1 MSGTNT
7 PPLTPPGQGGEVPGV
22 GVGGVPPGFSRIPI
36 EQLRAKNVP
45 ATDRKSLLKRS
56 GSNVS
61 VNEPVQ
67 NERLT
72 PAEVA
77 PPRQRSFIPSNAGD
91 GPAATPGTETLAPEG
106 GVAPPDGASAQRAAT
121 AAPLQPGATTSST
134 ASAQPEALTAAVTSP
149 NPVVLE
155 NQRPG
160 NPRSEWD
167 LAGPASSNIEGF
179 ATDISVN
186 SGGRV
191 DFKINTDSGN
201 YRVDIYRLGYYGGA
215 GARRVATLQNQAGRS
230 TQPGPLREN
239 STGLVDAGNWSVT
252 DSWTV
257 PGDAVSGIYVAKL
270 VRQDGT
276 FGESH
281 VPFIVRNDARTS
293 DIVFQT
299 ADQTWQAYNGWGGAS
314 LYGGDGPGGGT
325 APGRAYA
332 VSYNRPI
339 GTRDGIG
346 LYAGPQDFIFGAEY
360 SALRW
365 MERNGYDVSYIT
377 GVDASRNGALL
388 RNSRIYTSV
397 GHDEYWTGDQRRNV
411 EAARDAGVNLA
422 FMSGNEVYWKTR
434 LAPSAVDG
442 NANRTLVSYKETR
455 EGPIDPSSEWT
466 GTWRDLTYSG
476 ATDGGR
482 PENALTGTLFQVD
495 SYRADAITI
504 PYGQTRLR
512 FWRDTSVAN
521 TQPGQTATLTQNYL
535 GYEWDESPD
544 GAGRPDTLIKLSDT
558 TLPVSQYLM
567 DFGNYVGSNNATHN
581 LTLYRAP
588 SGALVFGTGTVYWSW
603 ALDENHD
610 LTPTPTDPRIQQ
622 AMVNLFADMGVQ
634 PETLDAS
641 LRLATRST
649 DTTAPVSTITG
660 PASGATVGA
669 GRQVTITGTASDT
682 GGLVAAVEVSTDN
695 GQSWNPAIGSASGW
709 SYSWRTPA
717 PGTYTIR
724 SRAVDDSMNVE
735 AAGAG
740 RSVTVTPS
748 SSLSVFQNDTPDI
761 LATSDTAAV
770 QLGMKFTPSANGTV
784 TGIRFYK
791 GSQNTGTHTASL
803 WTATGTRLAS
813 TPFVGETAS
822 GWQQVNFSSPV
833 AVTAG
838 TTYVAAYHSSGGR
851 YAFTPNYFT
860 EPVVSG
866 QLTAPASAPNSPN
879 GVFAYG
885 GPDAFPN
892 QGRAAASNYWVDAV
906 YSPGG
911 TTPTDPP
918 PPTGTAVSLFSNTD
932 TPATVTANDPN
943 AVELGVKF
951 TASQSGNVTGIRF
964 YKGPQ
969 NTGTHIG
976 RLWTAGGTQLASA
989 PFTSETASGWQQVS
1003 FSAPVAI
1010 TAGQTYIASY
1020 TAPNGNYSATGGYF
1034 ANARTNGP
1042 LTAPA
1047 SGTSGGNGVYAYGG
1061 AGVFPNQSF
1070 NATNYWVDT
1079 TFVPGGT
1086 TTPPPPAAGVN
1097 VVQSGGST
1105 AVTEGGAGDSLTV
1118 ALASQPTANVTV
1130 TVSGNADLRVAS
1142 GGTPAA
1148 STALTFTAANWATPQ
1163 TVSVSAVDD
1172 TTVEGPETSS
1182 LTFAVS
1188 STDPAYNGRSVPA
1201 VSVAVTDN
1209 DSAPPPTGTAVSLFS
1224 NTDTP
1229 ATVTAND
1236 PNAVELGVK
1245 FTASQSG
1252 NVTGIRFYKGP
1263 QNTGTHIGRLWTAG
1277 GTQLAS
1283 APFTSET
1290 ASGWQQVSFSAPVA
1304 ITAGQTYIASYTAPN
1319 GNYSATGGYFSTART
1334 NGPLTA
1340 PASGT
1345 SGGNGVYAYGG
1356 AGVFPN
1362 QSFNATNYW
1371 VDTTFVPGGT
1381 TTPPPPAAGVNVVQ
1395 SGGSTAVT
1403 EGGAG
1408 DSLTVALASQPT
1420 ANVTVT
1426 VSGNADLRVA
1436 SGGTPAASTA
1446 LTFTAANW
1454 ATPQTVSVSAVD
1466 DTTVEGPETSS
1477 LTFAVSSTD
1486 PAYNGRSVP
1495 AVSVAVTDNDSAPP
1509 PTGTAVSLFSNTD
1522 TPATVTANDPN
1533 AVELGVKFTA
1543 SQSGNVTGIRF
1554 YKGPQNTGTHIGRL
1568 WTAGGTQLASAPF
1581 TSETASGWQQ
1591 VSFSAPVAITAGQT
1605 YIASYTA
1612 PNGNYSAT
1620 GGYFSTA
1627 RTNGPLTAPASG
1639 TSGGNGVYAYGGAG
1653 VFPNQS
1659 FNATNYWVDV
1669 VFNGQLAA

>member
-7 PPLTPPGQGGEVPGV
+7 PPLTPPGQGGPVPGV
-22 GVGGVPPGFSRIPI
+22 GVGGIPPGFTRLLLQ
-36 EQLRAKNVP
+36 QLRARSVP

-61 VNEPVQ
+61 INEPVQ

-77 PPRQRSFIPSNAGD
+77 PPRQRGFV
-91 GPAATPGTETLAPEG
+91 PGTGREAAGAVPGEGAP
-106 GVAPPDGASAQRAAT
+106 APDGSAGGTQEADAQRSFT
-121 AAPLQPGATTSST
+121 AAAADQPA
-134 ASAQPEALTAAVTSP
+134 ALTAAVASP

-155 NQRPG
+155 NQKPG
-160 NPRSEWD
+160 NPRDEWD
-167 LAGPASSNIEGF
+167 LGGPASTNIEGF

-186 SGGRV
+186 AGGRV
-191 DFKINTDSGN
+191 DFKINTDAGN

-215 GARRVATLQNQAGRS
+215 GARRVATLQNQAGGS
-230 TQPGPLREN
+230 VQAGPLRDD
-239 STGLVDAGNWSVT
+239 STGMVDAGNWSVT

-257 PGDAVSGIYVAKL
+257 PGDAVSGIYLAKL

-281 VPFIVRNDARTS
+281 VPFIVRNDARSS

-365 MERNGYDVSYIT
+365 MEENGYDVSYIS

-434 LAPSAVDG
+434 LAPSPVDG
-442 NANRTLVSYKETR
+442 NADRTLISYKETR

-466 GTWRDLTYSG
+466 GTWRDLTYGG

-495 SYRADAITI
+495 SYRADSITI

-512 FWRDTSVAN
+512 FWRDTSVAD

-634 PETLDAS
+634 PQTLDAS
-641 LRLATRST
+641 LRLATKST
-649 DTTAPVSTITG
+649 DTTAPVSSMTG
-660 PASGATVGA
+660 PASGASVGA
-669 GRQVTITGTASDT
+669 ARQVTITGTASDT

-695 GQSWNPAIGSASGW
+695 GQSWSPATGSPSGW

-724 SRAVDDSMNVE
+724 SRAVDDSLNVE
-735 AAGAG
+735 TAGAG

-748 SSLSVFQNDTPDI
+748 SSQSVFQNDTPDI
-761 LATSDTAAV
+761 LATSDTASV

-813 TPFVGETAS
+813 TPFTGETAS
-822 GWQQVNFSSPV
+822 GWQQVSFASPV
-833 AVTAG
+833 SVTAG

-860 EPVVSG
+860 EPVTSG
-866 QLTAPASAPNSPN
+866 QLTAPASAPNAPN

-885 GPDAFPN
+885 GPDAFPD

-911 TTPTDPP
+911 TPP
-918 PPTGTAVSLFSNTD
+918 PEPPPSGTTVSLFSNSD
-932 TPATVTANDPN
+932 TPATVTVNDPN

-969 NTGTHIG
+969 NTGTHVG
-976 RLWTAGGTQLASA
+976 RLWTSGGTQLASA
-989 PFTSETASGWQQVS
+989 PFTGETASGWQQVS
-1003 FSAPVAI
+1003 FTSPVAI
-1010 TAGQTYIASY
+1010 TAGQTYVASY
-1020 TAPNGNYSATGGYF
+1020 TAPNGNYSANGGYF
-1034 ANARTNGP
+1034 STARTSGP

-1047 SGTSGGNGVYAYGG
+1047 SGASGGNGVYAYSGSG
-1061 AGVFPNQSF
+1061 AFPNQSF
-1070 NATNYWVDT
+1070 NATNYWVDP
-1079 TFVPGGT
+1079 TFVPGG

-1097 VVQSGGST
+1097 VAQSGGST

-1118 ALASQPTANVTV
+1118 ALNTQPSANVTV
-1130 TVSGNADLRVAS
+1130 TVSGNADLRVAT
-1142 GGTPAA
+1142 GGTPATSRSVA
-1148 STALTFTAANWATPQ
+1148 FTTSNWNTPR

-1172 TTVEGPETSS
+1172 TAVEGPETSN

-1188 STDPAYNGRSVPA
+1188 STDPAYSGRSVPP
-1201 VSVAVTDN
+1201 VSVAITDN
-1209 DSAPPPTGTAVSLFS
+1209 DSAPPPTGTTASLFS
-1224 NTDTP
+1224 NSDTP
-1229 ATVTAND
+1229 ATVTVND

-1263 QNTGTHIGRLWTAG
+1263 QNTGTHVGRLWTSG

-1283 APFTSET
+1283 APFTGET
-1290 ASGWQQVSFSAPVA
+1290 ASGWQQVSFTSPVA

-1319 GNYSATGGYFSTART
+1319 GNYSANGGYFSTART
-1334 NGPLTA
+1334 SGPLTA
-1340 PASGT
+1340 PASGA
-1345 SGGNGVYAYGG
+1345 SGGNGVYAYSGSG
-1356 AGVFPN
+1356 A
-1362 QSFNATNYW
+1362 
-1371 VDTTFVPGGT
+1371 
-1381 TTPPPPAAGVNVVQ
+1381 
-1395 SGGSTAVT
+1395 
-1403 EGGAG
+1403 
-1408 DSLTVALASQPT
+1408 
-1420 ANVTVT
+1420 
-1426 VSGNADLRVA
+1426 
-1436 SGGTPAASTA
+1436 
-1446 LTFTAANW
+1446 
-1454 ATPQTVSVSAVD
+1454 
-1466 DTTVEGPETSS
+1466 
-1477 LTFAVSSTD
+1477 
-1486 PAYNGRSVP
+1486 
-1495 AVSVAVTDNDSAPP
+1495 
-1509 PTGTAVSLFSNTD
+1509 
-1522 TPATVTANDPN
+1522 
-1533 AVELGVKFTA
+1533 
-1543 SQSGNVTGIRF
+1543 
-1554 YKGPQNTGTHIGRL
+1554 
-1568 WTAGGTQLASAPF
+1568 
-1581 TSETASGWQQ
+1581 
-1591 VSFSAPVAITAGQT
+1591 
-1605 YIASYTA
+1605 
-1612 PNGNYSAT
+1612 
-1620 GGYFSTA
+1620 
-1627 RTNGPLTAPASG
+1627 
-1639 TSGGNGVYAYGGAG
+1639 
-1653 VFPNQS
+1653 FPNQS